1 MKFFKFVWRKIFIFI
16 QVEIPKKYNFKIF
29 KFFNKLSII
38 FHECY
43 ENKNYDINTNGE
55 KFLLKKLSKSNNL
68 NYIFDI
74 GANKGDYSI
83 LSRQISSEAKIY
95 AFEPVYD
102 TFKYLVSNTKNKGII
117 AHNFAFG
124 NKVGVST
131 INLYEKD
138 TLSSM
143 ISFQNDYLK
152 KDFKSIEIYVKTG
165 NSFLNDNLEIY
176 EISLLKIDTEGFE
189 NKVLNGFNK
198 FFRKI
203 NVIQFEYGLA
213 NLSSKYFLFDY
224 FKDYSSQ
231 FKIGKLYPNG
241 VIFYDEYEVRLE
253 NFIGPNL
260 IMVRKDRQDIIKLLS
275 F

>member
-1 MKFFKFVWRKIFIFI
+1 MKFLKFVWRKIFLFI
-16 QVEIPKKYNFKIF
+16 QVEIPKKYDFIIFKIL
-29 KFFNKLSII
+29 NKLSII

-102 TFKYLVSNTKNKGII
+102 TFKYLVSNIKNMGII

-124 NKVGVST
+124 NEVGVST

-143 ISFQNDYLK
+143 ISFQNDYLR
-152 KDFKSIEIYVKTG
+152 KDFKTIEIDVKTG
-165 NSFLNDNLEIY
+165 NSFLNDNSEIY
-176 EISLLKIDTEGFE
+176 EISLLKVDTEGFE
-189 NKVLNGFNK
+189 NEVLWGFNK
-198 FFRKI
+198 FFRII

-241 VIFYDEYEVRLE
+241 VIFYDDYEVGLE

-260 IMVRKDRQDIIKLLS
+260 IMVRKDREDIIKLLS

>member
-1 MKFFKFVWRKIFIFI
+1 MQI
-16 QVEIPKKYNFKIF
+16 EIPKKYNCNIFKIIN
-29 KFFNKLSII
+29 KFSII

-83 LSRQISSEAKIY
+83 LCRQISSKAKIY
-95 AFEPVYD
+95 AFEPVCD
-102 TFKYLVSNTKNKGII
+102 TFKKLVSNIKNMGII
-117 AHNFAFG
+117 ANNFAFG
-124 NKVGVST
+124 NEVGFST
-131 INLYEKD
+131 INVYEKD

-143 ISFQNDYLK
+143 ISFQNEYLN
-152 KDFKSIEIYVKTG
+152 KDFKSIEIEVKTG

-189 NKVLNGFNK
+189 NKVLNGFDK
-198 FFRKI
+198 FFGKI

-241 VIFYDEYEVRLE
+241 VIFYDDYEVRLE
-253 NFIGPNL
+253 NFIGPNF
-260 IMVRKDRQDIIKLLS
+260 IMVRKDRKDIIKLLS